1 MLLSADGV
9 FYMSIATTC
18 ICSLMEGEL
27 QPAHLLPTLLLWLSP
42 SNLYHNGDGVGR
54 SLNHLFFWDSFL
66 YLYFLSFS
74 FVDDQLLWVRRGT
87 RVR

>member
-1 MLLSADGV
+1 MVGAMLLSADGV

-18 ICSLMEGEL
+18 LCSLMEGEL

-54 SLNHLFFWDSFL
+54 SLNHLFFLGQFP
-66 YLYFLSFS
+66 LSVFS
-74 FVDDQLLWVRRGT
+74 FFLLCR
-87 RVR
+87 